1 MKYLVTDIEF
11 YLDEIGDG
19 DPEFQLTYDEE
30 IAIRDSALGVWEAD
44 NENDLLDEITTS
56 CGYEITNIYYEIQLK

>member
-19 DPEFQLTYDEE
+19 DPDLQLSYDEE
-30 IAIRDSALGVWEAD
+30 IAIRDQHLGRYEAN
-44 NENDLLDEITTS
+44 NENDLIDLITDKS
-56 CGYEITNIYYEIQLK
+56 GYEITNIYYEIRK

>member
-19 DPEFQLTYDEE
+19 DPDLQLSYDEE
-30 IAIRDSALGVWEAD
+30 IAIRDQHLGRYEAN
-44 NENDLLDEITTS
+44 NENDLIDLITDKS
-56 CGYEITNIYYEIQLK
+56 GYEITNIYYDVQ

>member
-19 DPEFQLTYDEE
+19 APDLQLSLKY
-30 IAIRDSALGVWEAD
+30 ADSQYID
-44 NENDLLDEITTS
+44 NVDKIMQIIEDNSSL
-56 CGYEITNIYYEIQLK
+56 

>member
-19 DPEFQLTYDEE
+19 DPELQLTYDEE
-30 IAIRDSALGVWEAD
+30 IAIRDQHLGRYEAD
-44 NENDLLDEITTS
+44 NENDLIDLITDKS
-56 CGYEITNIYYEIQLK
+56 GYEITNIYYDIQ